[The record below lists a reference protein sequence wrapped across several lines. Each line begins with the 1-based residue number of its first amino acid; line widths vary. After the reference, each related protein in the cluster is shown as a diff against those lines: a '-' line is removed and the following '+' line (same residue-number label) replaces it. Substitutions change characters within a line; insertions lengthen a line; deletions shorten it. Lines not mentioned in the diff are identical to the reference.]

1 MHDPDPSRP
10 APSPAA
16 LAALS
21 ALTAAVA
28 DWRAAHP
35 QATFAELEAAVEAEL
50 GGLRA
55 QVLAEALPPDLPPAA
70 VADAARPRCPSCAGG
85 MVARGRRARTLRVL
99 GDAPLTLTRTY
110 WTCPRCGEG
119 VFPPR

>member
-1 MHDPDPSRP
+1 MPDPDPSRP

-21 ALTAAVA
+21 ALTTAVA

-35 QATFAELEAAVEAEL
+35 RATFAELEAAVEAEF
-50 GGLRA
+50 GGVRA
-55 QVLAEALPPDLPPAA
+55 QLLADALPPDVGPAA
-70 VADAARPRCPSCAGG
+70 ADAERPTCPGCAGA

-99 GDAPLTLTRTY
+99 GAAPLTLSRTY

-119 VFPPR
+119 VFPPG